1 MTTPI
6 DPNVKRDNYHQ
17 WVSENDS
24 YPKHSHQYIVSS
36 YVGSPKRFY
45 RNFGPFDSQD
55 DAMGWMREYVKKY
68 TTKGFITGYRT
79 MPVCEVLPAG
89 SDENVVGAM
98 EAIARGIIEN
108 RGELDQGAECILRNN
123 LWDLYDS

>member
-6 DPNVKRDNYHQ
+6 DPNVGRDNYHQ

-55 DAMGWMREYVKKY
+55 DAMGWMREYIKKY
-68 TTKGFITGYRT
+68 TTKGFITEYRT
-79 MPVCEVLPAG
+79 MPVCEVLPACG
-89 SDENVVGAM
+89 GEVAGALKEISSNLLENQGK
-98 EAIARGIIEN
+98 
-108 RGELDQGAECILRNN
+108 LDPDFERTLRDN